1 MSQIAAVLAPAAVDY
16 ERTLVLSIEV
26 SNKSWVLAA
35 QVPGLPHTKAKR
47 TINPEAEALSAAIA
61 GYRARAAAVG
71 RSIERVIAVYEAG
84 WSGFWL
90 ARWLMSHGV
99 EVYVIQP
106 SSVPVDRRM
115 RRAKSDGIDAELLL
129 RTLLAWLRGEPRVCS
144 MVPIPDEAD
153 EDARRGVR
161 ERAELISERVGL
173 VNRITAVLATL
184 GVSDYN
190 PLLRNRHHR
199 LAELRAGLGKRLPL
213 NAHAKIVRLLVRLEL
228 VLAQIAVLEH
238 ERDAVMEADASDQA
252 SKMIQQLAS
261 LRGIGIQSAT
271 VLVREAFVRRFAN
284 GKALG
289 SYAGLASSPYSS
301 GGIDREQGIGKG
313 GNQRVRTVMV
323 ELAWLWTRYQPA
335 AAQVCWFRER
345 VGSTGRR
352 VRKVMVVA
360 LARKLLIALWRFV
373 TDGVVPEGAVLKSA
387 TRSVSNPACAASAE
401 QPVIRGNVAVV
412 RRGAT
417 APSTQSGAVL
427 LELSRPE
434 CGTVGWDQLP
444 PDVRFCREACRNES
458 PALDHVLLPFS
469 ALDGET
475 IM

>member
-1 MSQIAAVLAPAAVDY
+1 MSQTAAVLTPAAVDY

-47 TINPEAEALSAAIA
+47 TINPEADALSAAIA

-190 PLLRNRHHR
+190 PLLRNRHRR
-199 LAELRAGLGKRLPL
+199 LAELRTGLGKPLPL
-213 NAHAKIVRLLVRLEL
+213 NAHAKIVRLLARLEL
-228 VLAQIAVLEH
+228 VLAQVAVLEH
-238 ERDAVMEADASDQA
+238 ERDAVMQADASNQA
-252 SKMIQQLAS
+252 NKMIQQLAS
-261 LRGIGIQSAT
+261 LRGIGVQSAT

-313 GNQRVRTVMV
+313 GNRRVRTVMV

-373 TDGVVPEGAVLKSA
+373 TDGVVPEGAVLKPA
-387 TRSVSNPACAASAE
+387 T
-401 QPVIRGNVAVV
+401 
-412 RRGAT
+412 
-417 APSTQSGAVL
+417 
-427 LELSRPE
+427 
-434 CGTVGWDQLP
+434 
-444 PDVRFCREACRNES
+444 
-458 PALDHVLLPFS
+458 
-469 ALDGET
+469 
-475 IM
+475 